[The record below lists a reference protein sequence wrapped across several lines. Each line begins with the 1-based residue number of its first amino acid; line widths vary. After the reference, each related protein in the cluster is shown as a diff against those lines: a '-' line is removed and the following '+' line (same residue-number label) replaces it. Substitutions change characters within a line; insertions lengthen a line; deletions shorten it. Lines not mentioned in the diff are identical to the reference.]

1 MSHNSKR
8 ILAVGLIIIIIVGWY
23 ITLFGIGSV
32 APLKDRMKLGLD
44 IKGGVYV
51 VMEAQTDATDKEL
64 RDLMEQTQAVIEN
77 RVNQLGVSEPVVTIE
92 GTKRIRVEMP
102 GLENA
107 EEAISAIG
115 KTAQL
120 QFALAD
126 GTIILDGSQVK
137 TASAVQ
143 DKEHGGYAI
152 ALEFNSEGAKTFEEA
167 TTKASAGQVTSTMS
181 GVMNNAIAI
190 ILDDEILSAPIVG
203 EPIRGGKCEIT
214 SNRVGGYPQ
223 AEASETAAL
232 IRGGA
237 LPVALHEVNS
247 GTQTAKI
254 GESAFKDTIMAGM
267 IGLGIVF
274 VVMIAGY
281 NVMGIAA
288 CIALLLYVLLIL
300 WPMIAMG
307 AVLTLPGIAGI
318 ILSIGMALDANII
331 IFSRIR
337 EEMINGKSIRTAVQ
351 SGFRR
356 ALGTVM
362 DSQLTTIIAALVLY
376 QIGTSSVKGF
386 ALTLMIGILAS
397 LLTATVVTQLFVDI
411 IAESR
416 IFGQKKFF
424 GFNKNDQPH
433 FMWRKNVDF
442 MQFKKIF
449 YLIAVIVIVA
459 GLLTAGIRG
468 MNYGI
473 DFTGGTMMQ
482 LDFKNAVTEEDV
494 RSVLEEHKVDNAEI
508 VFASDD
514 HSEVIIKTKVALEN
528 TERAALIKNMENK
541 LGDAQVTASELFGPA
556 VGKELR
562 HNAFLA
568 VIIASLGM
576 LIYIIIRF
584 EWKFGVASVLS
595 IAHDVL
601 FVIAF
606 YAILH
611 VTINNPF
618 IAGILT
624 VVGYS
629 INDTIVVF
637 DRVRENLGLMPKT
650 KIEDLVNKSIN
661 QTLVRSLM
669 TSITTLIVMTPLLF
683 LSGSTIRGF
692 VIPLMVGIVVG
703 AMSSITMSTP
713 IYCDLRRLEERSGPK
728 TKYRGRKKS
737 EKKAKQEKQES
748 QK

>member
-8 ILAVGLIIIIIVGWY
+8 ILAVALIIIIIVGWY

-51 VMEAQTDATDKEL
+51 VMEAQTDAKDKEL

-102 GLENA
+102 GLENS
-107 EEAISAIG
+107 EEAINAIG

-152 ALEFNSEGAKTFEEA
+152 ALEFNSEGAKAFADA
-167 TTKASAGQVTSTMS
+167 TQKASTGQVTSSMS

-190 ILDDEILSAPIVG
+190 ILDDEIISAPIVS
-203 EPIRGGKCEIT
+203 ETIRGGKCEIS
-214 SNRVGGYPQ
+214 SNQVGGYPQ

-247 GTQTAKI
+247 GNQTAKI
-254 GESAFKDTIMAGM
+254 GESAFNDTIKAGM

-281 NVMGIAA
+281 SIMGIAA
-288 CIALLLYVLLIL
+288 NIALLLYILLIL

-318 ILSIGMALDANII
+318 ILSIGMALDANIV
-331 IFSRIR
+331 IFSRIK
-337 EEMINGKSIRTAVQ
+337 EEIINGKSIRTAVQ

-416 IFGQKKFF
+416 TFGIKRFF
-424 GFNKNDQPH
+424 GFGKNDEPR

-449 YLIAVIVIVA
+449 YIIAVTVIVA
-459 GLLTAGIRG
+459 GLVTGGVRG

-482 LDFKNAVTEEDV
+482 LDFNEKVSEEDV
-494 RSVLEEHKVDNAEI
+494 RSVLEENKVNDAEI

-528 TERAALIKNMENK
+528 KERAALIKNMENK
-541 LGDAQVTASELFGPA
+541 LGEANVTASELFGPS

-562 HNAFLA
+562 YNALLA
-568 VIIASLGM
+568 VFIASIGM

-584 EWKFGVASVLS
+584 EWKFGLASIAS

-601 FVIAF
+601 LVIAF
-606 YAILH
+606 YAIFH

-637 DRVRENLGLMPKT
+637 DRVRENLGLMSKT
-650 KIEDLVNKSIN
+650 KTEDLVNKSIN

-669 TSITTLIVMTPLLF
+669 TSATTLIVMIPLFF

-692 VIPLMVGIVVG
+692 VVPLMIGIIVG
-703 AMSSITMSTP
+703 AMSSITISTP
-713 IYCDLRRLEERSGPK
+713 VYCDLWRFAERLGPK
-728 TKYRGRKKS
+728 TRYKGSSKKKD
-737 EKKAKQEKQES
+737 KKAKQEK
-748 QK
+748 